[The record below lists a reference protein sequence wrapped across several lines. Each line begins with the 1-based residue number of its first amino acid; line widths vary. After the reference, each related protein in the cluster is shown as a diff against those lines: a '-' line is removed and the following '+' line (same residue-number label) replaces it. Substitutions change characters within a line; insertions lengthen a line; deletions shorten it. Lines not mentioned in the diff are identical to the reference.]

1 MWKTLINKVKLFFRF
16 TYYCVKFRILNLQK
30 TRKSVL
36 LLVASLKKHERPTPV
51 VSHLGLDDVDIE
63 LLVTLQ
69 KYGRTKR
76 NELAEAIGLSL
87 PAISERLRKLEEER
101 GIIEGYYTKLSAKRI
116 GLDITAF
123 IFVTVE
129 SSTLYPSFLE
139 AADKHP
145 EILEVHA
152 VTGDGSHLL
161 KIRTWNTSTLE
172 QLLSE
177 IQSWKGVKQTRT
189 NIVLSSPKETT
200 ALPIEE
206 LKGSRQQK
214 S

>member
-1 MWKTLINKVKLFFRF
+1 
-16 TYYCVKFRILNLQK
+16 
-30 TRKSVL
+30 
-36 LLVASLKKHERPTPV
+36 VATQRRTERPTPAP
-51 VSHLGLDDVDIE
+51 SHLGLDEIDLE
-63 LLVTLQ
+63 LAIALQ
-69 KYGRTKR
+69 KYGRRKR
-76 NELAEAIGLSL
+76 NELAEEIGLSL

-101 GIIEGYYTKLSAKRI
+101 GIITEYRAVLDPKRL
-116 GLDITAF
+116 GLDVAAF

-129 SSTLYPSFLE
+129 SSTLYTAFLE
-139 AADKHP
+139 HAAKHP

-152 VTGDGSHLL
+152 ITGDGSHLL

-200 ALPIEE
+200 ALPLEE
-206 LKGSRQQK
+206 LRTKPR
-214 S
+214 

>member
-1 MWKTLINKVKLFFRF
+1 MTQVKKR
-16 TYYCVKFRILNLQK
+16 
-30 TRKSVL
+30 
-36 LLVASLKKHERPTPV
+36 ERVTPAP
-51 VSHLGLDDVDIE
+51 SHLGLDEIDLD
-63 LLVTLQ
+63 LLVRLQ
-69 KYGRTKR
+69 KNGRTKR

-87 PAISERLRKLEEER
+87 PAISERLRKLEDER
-101 GIIEGYYTKLSAKRI
+101 HIIEGYHTKLDPKKL
-116 GLDITAF
+116 GLDVAAF

-129 SSTLYPSFLE
+129 SSTLYPAFLE
-139 AADKHP
+139 AAAKHP

-189 NIVLSSPKETT
+189 NVVLSSPKESM
-200 ALPIEE
+200 ALPIQE
-206 LKGSRQQK
+206 LQG
-214 S
+214 

>member
-1 MWKTLINKVKLFFRF
+1 MSYICTTL
-16 TYYCVKFRILNLQK
+16 LNQRTQESIRSMAQQK
-30 TRKSVL
+30 KR
-36 LLVASLKKHERPTPV
+36 ERPTPAPA
-51 VSHLGLDDVDIE
+51 HLGLDEIDLD
-63 LLVTLQ
+63 LLVRLQ

-76 NELAEAIGLSL
+76 NELAEAVGLSL

-101 GIIEGYYTKLSAKRI
+101 GIIKGYYTVLDAKRI
-116 GLDITAF
+116 GLDVAAF
-123 IFVTVE
+123 IYVTVE
-129 SSTLYPSFLE
+129 SSTLYPAFLE
-139 AADKHP
+139 AAAKHP

-172 QLLSE
+172 HLLSE

-189 NIVLSSPKETT
+189 NIVLSTPKEDT

-206 LKGSRQQK
+206 LLIELRRQK
-214 S
+214 

>member
-1 MWKTLINKVKLFFRF
+1 MAH
-16 TYYCVKFRILNLQK
+16 Q
-30 TRKSVL
+30 
-36 LLVASLKKHERPTPV
+36 KKHERPTPAPQ
-51 VSHLGLDDVDIE
+51 HLGLDEIDLD
-63 LLVTLQ
+63 LVIALQ
-69 KYGRTKR
+69 KYGRRKR
-76 NELAEAIGLSL
+76 NELAEEIGLSL

-101 GIIEGYYTKLSAKRI
+101 GIITDYRAILDPKRL
-116 GLDITAF
+116 GLDVAAF
-123 IFVTVE
+123 IYVTVE

-139 AADKHP
+139 HAAKQP

-177 IQSWKGVKQTRT
+177 IQSWKGVKKTRT

-200 ALPIEE
+200 ALPLEE
-206 LKGSRQQK
+206 LRIKHK
-214 S
+214 

>member
-1 MWKTLINKVKLFFRF
+1 MLFKTLEKKCIIFV
-16 TYYCVKFRILNLQK
+16 LQSYESSAFSPGIPDLSK
-30 TRKSVL
+30 KNHRNTP
-36 LLVASLKKHERPTPV
+36 SLA
-51 VSHLGLDDVDIE
+51 HLGLDEIDLAI
-63 LLVTLQ
+63 LMKLQ
-69 KYGRTKR
+69 NQGRTKR

-101 GIIEGYYTKLSAKRI
+101 DIIEGYHAKLDPKLT
-116 GLDITAF
+116 GLDVAAF

-129 SSTLYPSFLE
+129 SSTLYPAFLE
-139 AADKHP
+139 SARKNP
-145 EILEVHA
+145 EIMEVHA

-189 NIVLSSPKETT
+189 NVVLSSPKETSS
-200 ALPIEE
+200 LPIEE
-206 LKGSRQQK
+206 LKS
-214 S
+214 

>member
-1 MWKTLINKVKLFFRF
+1 MARKNHR
-16 TYYCVKFRILNLQK
+16 NL
-30 TRKSVL
+30 
-36 LLVASLKKHERPTPV
+36 PTPE
-51 VSHLGLDDVDIE
+51 HLGLDAIDLAI
-63 LLVTLQ
+63 LATLQ
-69 KYGRTKR
+69 SNGRTKR

-101 GIIEGYYTKLSAKRI
+101 NIIEGFHAKLDPKLA
-116 GLDITAF
+116 GLDVAAF

-129 SSTLYPSFLE
+129 SSTLYQQFLE
-139 AADKHP
+139 SAKKHP
-145 EILEVHA
+145 EIMEVHA

-161 KIRTWNTSTLE
+161 KVRTWNTSTLE

-189 NIVLSSPKETT
+189 NVVLSSPKETS

-206 LKGSRQQK
+206 LKT
-214 S
+214 

>member
-1 MWKTLINKVKLFFRF
+1 M
-16 TYYCVKFRILNLQK
+16 
-30 TRKSVL
+30 
-36 LLVASLKKHERPTPV
+36 ASQKKHERSTPP
-51 VSHLGLDDVDIE
+51 VSHLGLDEIDLE
-63 LLVTLQ
+63 LLVALQ

-101 GIIEGYYTKLSAKRI
+101 QIIEGYHAKLFPKRI
-116 GLDITAF
+116 GLDVAAF

-139 AADKHP
+139 AAAKHP

-189 NIVLSSPKETT
+189 NIVLSSPKEST

-206 LKGSRQQK
+206 LIATKK
-214 S
+214 